1 MQYIRKANYAA
12 FCFEITLADGSPVD
26 LSETTAKFIIKKNKT
41 DSDSQAILS
50 SEVVNSETNNIMFQF
65 DVTQTSNLQE
75 GKGFAALKLFK
86 ENNLN
91 DEVWSDNVQI
101 VREVFSD

>member
-1 MQYIRKANYAA
+1 MEYIRIAN
-12 FCFEITLADGSPVD
+12 CKSFEFELTNCDGTPVD
-26 LSETTAKFIIKKNKT
+26 LSETTAKFIVKKNKT

-50 SEVVNSETNNIMFQF
+50 SEIVNSETNNIMFQF
-65 DVTQTSNLQE
+65 DATQTSNLQE

-101 VREVFSD
+101 VKEVFSD